1 MTASLAINCYARK
14 QHNTRA
20 INYSTAMDKKTALT
34 LAANVDREMRVRGW
48 TQKQLAKKADVSQRN
63 ISGLL
68 SILKDPGAEPNPTLE
83 TIEGIARAFGASSS
97 MLLSDR
103 ANIGETAATYGP
115 ESNVGPGPE
124 LRGRVPLISWVQAGQ
139 WNEVA
144 DPYAKGVAEDWIL
157 TGAKVGAQA
166 YALRVRGDSMAPEFS
181 EGDIII
187 VDPDVEATN
196 GKFVIVRLDDAK
208 EATFKQLVTDGGKQ
222 YLKPINPRYPI
233 IEINENATFCGAI
246 VGKFK
251 SY

>member
-1 MTASLAINCYARK
+1 MDGTIAINCYRRK
-14 QHNTRA
+14 QQNTRA
-20 INYSTAMDKKTALT
+20 INYYSRMDKKTIFI
-34 LAANVDREMRVRGW
+34 LATNVAREMAARGW
-48 TQKQLAKKADVSQRN
+48 NQVQLAKKSGVAQTN
-63 ISGLL
+63 ISSLL
-68 SILKDPGAEPNPTLE
+68 RILKDPGAEPNPTLE

-103 ANIGETAATYGP
+103 TNIGETAVTYGP
-115 ESNVGPGPE
+115 QSNVGPGPE

-139 WNEVA
+139 WSEVA

-157 TGAKVGAQA
+157 TGAKVGPHA

-181 EGDIII
+181 EGDVII

-196 GKFVIVRLDDAK
+196 GRFVIVRLDDAQ
-208 EATFKQLVTDGGKQ
+208 EATFKQLVTDGGRQ
-222 YLKPINPRYPI
+222 YLKPMNPRYPI
-233 IEINENATFCGAI
+233 IEVNENATFCGAI